1 MTLPKKARSREIDDC
16 SKERLNKNN
25 FWQRTTITKESSFFM
40 NRKVG
45 RGRLLLLKQQNRQ
58 DELINRNILTTWQK
72 QQRRQQSLR
81 DMPYASI
88 NFGLCY

>member
-1 MTLPKKARSREIDDC
+1 LTLPKKARSREIDDC

-45 RGRLLLLKQQNRQ
+45 RGRLLLLKQQKRQ

-72 QQRRQQSLR
+72 QQRQQSLR